1 MCCFQE
7 YMLLLLL
14 ILFSSLPGKHST
26 HPRTLKTSMGH
37 FQDPKIDT
45 SLKSQLAG
53 TKMWVTQREDLLQKL
68 KQQTN
73 KPPPGDSHCPRS
85 RVSPQWS
92 HADSPSFLSCLRL
105 VISSLRHVLL
115 SEHHL
120 LSLPWLGTRTSYLGV
135 FGLVPPMWLAG
146 ESSINARPWNCWS
159 CIKFAARWETFF

>member
-14 ILFSSLPGKHST
+14 ILFSSLLGKHST

-45 SLKSQLAG
+45 SLKSELAG

-73 KPPPGDSHCPRS
+73 KPPRG
-85 RVSPQWS
+85 
-92 HADSPSFLSCLRL
+92 F
-105 VISSLRHVLL
+105 
-115 SEHHL
+115 
-120 LSLPWLGTRTSYLGV
+120 SLPWQPCFSTVKSRRQPVFSLLPPFGHFVSAARFAFRTSLIV
-135 FGLVPPMWLAG
+135 FALTRYKNILSRCVWVSASNVAG
-146 ESSINARPWNCWS
+146 RRVQHKREALKLLKLHKICGKMDR
-159 CIKFAARWETFF
+159 TFF